1 MREPSLEVGIMIESS
16 AEPRWRRST
25 ACSAGNCVEV
35 ASDGGRILVRDS
47 KNPQIA
53 PMVFTRDEWAVFAA
67 GVREGDFDFG

>member
-1 MREPSLEVGIMIESS
+1 MEVFHMIKSTREL
-16 AEPRWRRST
+16 RWRT
-25 ACSAGNCVEV
+25 ARRCSGANCVQI
-35 ASDGGRILVRDS
+35 AQDGDRVLLRDS